1 LEKQNKQETDTTYE
15 TLLTKEELGG
25 ESAQNSVG
33 NNRIMELLKELEAA
47 RKERADGTEGFKAEA
62 IKEEPQNTK
71 SAMGS

>member
-1 LEKQNKQETDTTYE
+1 
-15 TLLTKEELGG
+15 
-25 ESAQNSVG
+25 
-33 NNRIMELLKELEAA
+33 MELLKELEAA